1 MDVFD
6 LQALL
11 SLNTDGYE
19 KKLNEA
25 KSSASSFGGA
35 FGKVASGIG
44 TATKVVASAVG
55 VVSTGIGALTAS
67 AVKSYAT
74 YEQLE
79 GGVETLFGTGGQN
92 LQNFINNFDGTVD
105 QATEAY
111 EKLTNAQ
118 NTVMSNASNAY
129 KTAGMS
135 ANEYMETVTSFSAS
149 LIQSLGGDTEKA
161 SEYADKAITDMSD
174 NANKMGTSIESIE
187 NAYQGFAKQNYTML
201 DNLKLGYGGTKS
213 EMERLITDAEKLDST
228 FVAQRDSTG
237 NLKMSYADIVDAI
250 HIVQDEMGITGTTMD
265 EATSTIEGSLN
276 MLKASW
282 SNLVTGLADENANI
296 DELADNVIE
305 SLVGITDE
313 TTGEK
318 IQKGFLDN
326 VIPVVETALTSIG
339 TLIEK
344 IVPDALDLIPPLI
357 NDVLPKIT
365 NAATELVGGLI
376 SAFSDNMDTI
386 SSVISQIV
394 NAIVNLLPD
403 IISLG
408 GQIASTLATAI
419 MDNLDKILEAAGQIL
434 EMILTGLS
442 NNAEKLSSGAVE
454 IITKLVGFITDN
466 IDLVINSAIDIVN
479 GLANGLLENLDVLL
493 QAGLELL
500 MAIVSAIPDFIIKLA
515 DSLPDIIDTIV
526 NFLTGD
532 GLVDIINAATEMFL
546 GLVKALP
553 DVLIALVDALV
564 GIIDSVV
571 QLMSG
576 DGSSE
581 ILEAALVMF
590 LEIVAAVPEILGAL
604 LGAIGQLLVGVVNAI
619 NTYAT
624 NMKNAAVELWGKI
637 TEAVEEVAGEVVD
650 KIKEKLEEWKTAI
663 SDKVNDFKEV
673 GKNLITGLWNGI
685 SDKAQWVYDKITG
698 MGSTIVDKVK
708 GIFGVASPSKVFA
721 EIGGY
726 LAEGLELGWED
737 EIDDVNNRIGKDLQY
752 QGEIDI
758 TTKTSE
764 VTAPITKATGR
775 SEDSFEN
782 TRLVLNNTTVID
794 GEVIEEKSYTYMI
807 RRMGDELTATNIAEG
822 GGY

>member
-79 GGVETLFGTGGQN
+79 GGVETLFGTGGQK
-92 LQNFINNFDGTVD
+92 LQDFINNFDGTVD
-105 QATEAY
+105 QAKETY
-111 EKLTNAQ
+111 VKLTNAQ
-118 NTVMSNASNAY
+118 NTVMANASNAY

-161 SEYADKAITDMSD
+161 SAYADKAITDMSD
-174 NANKMGTSIESIE
+174 NANKMGTSMESIE

-213 EMERLITDAEKLDST
+213 EMERLITDAEKLDSS
-228 FVAQRDSTG
+228 FVAQKDSSGKLT
-237 NLKMSYADIVDAI
+237 MSYADIVDAI
-250 HIVQDEMGITGTTMD
+250 HIVQDEMGITGTTMK

-344 IVPDALDLIPPLI
+344 LVPDALDLIPPLI
-357 NDVLPKIT
+357 TNVLPKIT

-479 GLANGLLENLDVLL
+479 GLANGLLENLDVLIG
-493 QAGLELL
+493 AGLDLL
-500 MAIVSAIPDFIIKLA
+500 MGIVSAIPDFIVELA
-515 DSLPDIIDTIV
+515 GKLPDIIDTIV
-526 NFLTGD
+526 SYLTGD

-553 DVLIALVDALV
+553 DVLVALVDALV

-604 LGAIGQLLVGVVNAI
+604 LGAIGELLVGVTKAI
-619 NTYAT
+619 NTYAS
-624 NMKNAAVELWGKI
+624 NMKSAAVELWGKI
-637 TEAVEEVAGEVVD
+637 TEAVEEVAGEIAD

-685 SDKAQWVYDKITG
+685 SDKAQWLYDKISG
-698 MGSTIVDKVK
+698 MGSTVVDKVK
-708 GIFGVASPSKVFA
+708 SIFGVASPSKVFA

-737 EIDDVNNRIGKDLQY
+737 EIDDVNNKIGKDLQY

-764 VTAPITKATGR
+764 VTAPITKSAGR

-807 RRMGDELTATNIAEG
+807 RRMGDELTATKIAEG